1 MAKATLGPH
10 DLAETRF
17 RELLGAQQRNAAG
30 RKTHIAGR
38 IEPDT
43 ERDLGRWPAASWR
56 IDAFTP
62 AGACFEADGKVTVL
76 VDKFDGKR

>member
-17 RELLGAQQRNAAG
+17 RELLGAQRRNAAG

-43 ERDLGRWPAASWR
+43 ERD
-56 IDAFTP
+56 
-62 AGACFEADGKVTVL
+62 CFEADDKVTVL